1 MLEHTRPDE
10 GLFPGTETVVLSGS
24 GSALATARPG
34 GQDVSPGIGKEQGL
48 AKMSTAAG
56 PRRPGQAKGGSA
68 AEAAVAAPAVV
79 NGQQRRGD
87 GRGAGE
93 ARGASA
99 GRRETAETMAARQR
113 DISVSEFF
121 AKNRHLL
128 GFDNP
133 RKALLTTVKEAVDN
147 SLDACEE
154 AGILP
159 NITVVI
165 EDLQPDRPATAKQ
178 SRYRVTVVDN
188 GPGIVRKQVENVFG
202 RLLFGSKFHRLKMS
216 RGQQG
221 IGISAAG
228 MYGLITTGKPMI
240 IHTRPS
246 AKKPAHHIELA
257 MNTKTNRAEV
267 TVDDETTDFPP
278 QRLKTL
284 TAGTRDPSF
293 LNPDDYPTGTSVSIE
308 LEGRYQ
314 KGRGSVDEFLELT
327 AIANPHA
334 RITFVPP
341 TRVSQDETDEVQL
354 ALPVPPASA
363 AVAGDVGGASVGA
376 TAGSGLQGPAG
387 IDPTVTTTVKDGVVV
402 FPRGTE
408 TLPPETRE
416 IQPHPKGIELGTL
429 LQMVKAYEEETKGSG
444 TLYSFLQEK
453 FCRISPQKAA
463 EFCQAVGVTS
473 RTKVRDLHPSQV
485 EKLFNAFQDARLPAP
500 PTDCLAPIG
509 VRQLLAG
516 LLKGVKA
523 EFYAA
528 SSREPEVYRGRP
540 FQIEAA
546 IAYGGELPA
555 DDTARVI
562 RFANRVPLLFQQ
574 SACSSFKAVSETS
587 WKNYN
592 LSQPRGSPPVGPL
605 VIMIHMASVWVPFT
619 SESKEAIADYDEIR
633 KEMKLALMEC
643 GRKLGA
649 YLRKR
654 QRMQRESARRDV
666 FERYIGEIAKAVH
679 AINGVDARK
688 LYDALLAEARRRTAI
703 ADVELDEDGRV
714 IRKPDED
721 ELKADDGVVLVA
733 SRVAGAGPAAN
744 ASADEASAD
753 NASADGAA
761 DPTASASHR
770 TAEDRSPEDRSPED
784 RSSDP
789 IDRDAAPARAQ
800 TRPSRAAAR
809 RSGRTDPPVKEPSR
823 TDGGARRR
831 VGARPRRASSRADER
846 LF

>member
-1 MLEHTRPDE
+1 MSQSLDRADDLFDSKPVAVVERPE
-10 GLFPGTETVVLSGS
+10 KM
-24 GSALATARPG
+24 AT
-34 GQDVSPGIGKEQGL
+34 S
-48 AKMSTAAG
+48 
-56 PRRPGQAKGGSA
+56 PRRMKT
-68 AEAAVAAPAVV
+68 V
-79 NGQQRRGD
+79 
-87 GRGAGE
+87 
-93 ARGASA
+93 
-99 GRRETAETMAARQR
+99 RRETAETMATKQK

-159 NITVVI
+159 NVTVII
-165 EDLQPDRPATAKQ
+165 EDLQPERLATAKQ
-178 SRYRVTVVDN
+178 SRYRVSVIDN

-202 RLLFGSKFHRLKMS
+202 RLLYGSKFHRLKMS

-228 MYGLITTGKPMI
+228 MYGLITTGKPMV
-240 IHTRPS
+240 IHTRPH

-267 TVDDETTDFPP
+267 THDKETGDFPP
-278 QRLKTL
+278 ERFRKLS
-284 TAGTRDPSF
+284 AGTRDSAF
-293 LNPDDYPTGTSVSIE
+293 LNSEDFTTGTSVSIE

-314 KGRGSVDEFLELT
+314 KGRGSVDEFLELC

-341 TRVSQDETDEVQL
+341 TRVSADDQEELPLTDAVKDASEVSPEQL
-354 ALPVPPASA
+354 A
-363 AVAGDVGGASVGA
+363 AVA
-376 TAGSGLQGPAG
+376 PAG
-387 IDPTVTTTVKDGVVV
+387 VDPTLTTTEKDGVIF

-408 TLPPETRE
+408 ELPPETKE
-416 IQPHPKGIELGTL
+416 IQPHPKGIELGIL
-429 LQMVKAYEEETKGSG
+429 IQMLKDYEDANRGGG
-444 TLYSFLQEK
+444 TLYNFLQEM
-453 FCRISPQKAA
+453 FSRISSGKASD
-463 EFCQAVGVTS
+463 FCKAIGVHS
-473 RTKVRDLHPSQV
+473 RTKVGDLEPQQV
-485 EKLFNAFQDARLPAP
+485 EKLFKEFQESRLPAP

-516 LLKGVKA
+516 MLKGVKA

-528 SSREPEVYRGRP
+528 SSRQPDVYRGRP

-546 IAYGGELPA
+546 IAFGGELRA

-574 SACSSFKAVSETS
+574 SACSSFKAIAETG
-587 WKNYN
+587 WRNYS
-592 LSQPRGSPPVGPL
+592 LTQPRGSVPIGPL

-654 QRMQRESARRDV
+654 QKMQRQAARRDV
-666 FERYIGEIAKAVH
+666 FERYIGEISKAIH
-679 AINGVDARK
+679 SINGTDAKKLYEKLLLEARK
-688 LYDALLAEARRRTAI
+688 RTAI
-703 ADVELDEDGRV
+703 ADAQLDEEGRTV
-714 IRKPDED
+714 QKDESEESKDD
-721 ELKADDGVVLVA
+721 EGVVMV
-733 SRVAGAGPAAN
+733 
-744 ASADEASAD
+744 
-753 NASADGAA
+753 
-761 DPTASASHR
+761 
-770 TAEDRSPEDRSPED
+770 
-784 RSSDP
+784 
-789 IDRDAAPARAQ
+789 Q
-800 TRPSRAAAR
+800 SRAAHLADAA
-809 RSGRTDPPVKEPSR
+809 TTEEPAEEGDLVR
-823 TDGGARRR
+823 L
-831 VGARPRRASSRADER
+831 SSKKKSKRKPSSNGEQ
-846 LF
+846 LFD